1 MNMFERPEP
10 PDQNPFWPLLLL
22 TLSLLLW
29 FSFQLSQILTER
41 ENQLAAYN
49 GQEAQVQLAGKLR
62 NSVDALANGTYRLAS
77 KGNAN
82 ARQLIQH
89 LAQRGITINPTKP

>member
-1 MNMFERPEP
+1 MFERPEP
-10 PDQNPFWPLLLL
+10 PNQNPFWPLLLL
-22 TLSLLLW
+22 TLSLLVW

-41 ENQLAAYN
+41 ENQIAAYGN
-49 GQEAQVQLAGKLR
+49 QEAQVQLASNLR

-82 ARQLIQH
+82 AKQLIEY
-89 LAQRGITINPTKP
+89 LAQRGVTINPPKP